1 MRKIK
6 FLIKHGL
13 LHIYIKKLYAKYV
26 QSNEVVLK
34 DVNQFF
40 TVRKCKANL
49 SSDYDKFK
57 HLIKYYPSFVF
68 VFFWRIK
75 KSSWLMKQL
84 FNIPDYNCKLFGSTK
99 IGGGLCCF
107 HPFATV
113 INAKSIGENF
123 EFRNGLTIGNKNND
137 NTLLPVIGDNVVVG
151 ANVCIIGKITIGNN
165 VLIGAGSVV
174 VKDVPDNVVVAGNPA
189 RVIKTIDAV

>member
-13 LHIYIKKLYAKYV
+13 LNIYSKKLYAKYV
-26 QSNEVVLK
+26 QSNETILK
-34 DVNQFF
+34 DVEQFF
-40 TVRKCKANL
+40 ITRNCKANV
-49 SSDYDKFK
+49 STDFNKFK

-75 KSSWLMKQL
+75 KSSWLMKKI
-84 FNIPDYNCKLFGSTK
+84 FRIPDYKCKLFGSTK
-99 IGGGLCCF
+99 IGGGMCCF

-137 NTLLPVIGDNVVVG
+137 NSLLPIIGNNVIVG
-151 ANVCIIGKITIGNN
+151 ANVCIIGEITIGDN
-165 VLIGAGSVV
+165 VIIGAGAVV
-174 VKDVPDNVVVAGNPA
+174 VKDVPNNVIVAGNPA
-189 RVIKTIDAV
+189 KVIKTIDAI